1 MKQIKSL
8 LLMALAVVMGGL
20 YLVPASQVSAASSAA
35 LSIAPKK
42 NYVIQPGKS
51 VHDTI
56 NIRNL
61 DNSSPLNLSL
71 RVIDFSYDGLG
82 GTPKLMTD
90 PNAPQTTWSL
100 RSYMSV
106 PETATVAPGQSKQIG
121 MDIAIPAGH
130 GAGSYYSAI
139 IYSAGT
145 GQGGGNLGLNASGV
159 TLVFVNIPGKVSE
172 NLQVVKFGTYD
183 RSVQQGDL
191 SGYHYFNTQQP
202 DTIAYTLKN
211 NGNVTESP
219 VGNITLRDLFGRTT
233 TINDVNPVGSLALIG
248 QTRTFTACIKLK
260 PEQVSLAG
268 VTSKSTTC
276 DAPGLWPGYYSLNLD
291 LFYGQNG
298 NMTQELTKMGG
309 FWYLPWWFILVSI
322 LVLIVLAYYGWRGY
336 HRLHDKFY
344 GPRTK
349 KVAPHHRKK

>member
-1 MKQIKSL
+1 MKHIKSL
-8 LLMALAVVMGGL
+8 LLVALAVVMGGL
-20 YLVPASQVSAASSAA
+20 YLVPAPQASATSSAA

-42 NYVIQPGKS
+42 NYVIEPGKS
-51 VHDTI
+51 VHDTL

-61 DNSSPLNLSL
+61 DNASPLNLSL
-71 RVIDFSYDGLG
+71 QVIDFSYDGLS

-100 RSYMSV
+100 RSYLSV
-106 PETATVAPGQSKQIG
+106 PETVTVAPGQSKQVD

-139 IYSAGT
+139 IYSAGA
-145 GQGGGNLGLNASGV
+145 GQGAGNVGLNASGV

-172 NLQVVKFGTYD
+172 NLKVVKLGAYD
-183 RSVQQGDL
+183 RSAQGEL
-191 SGYHYFNTQQP
+191 AGYHYFNAQMP
-202 DTIAYTLKN
+202 DTIGYTLKN
-211 NGNVTESP
+211 SGNVTEAP

-233 TINDVNPVGSLALIG
+233 TINEVNPVGSLALIG

-260 PEQVSLAG
+260 PEQVKLAG

-276 DAPGLWPGYYSLNLD
+276 DTAGLWPGHYSVSLD

-298 NMTQELTKMGG
+298 NMTQELTKVAG
-309 FWYLPWWFILVSI
+309 FWYLPWWFLLVAI
-322 LVLIVLAYYGWRGY
+322 VALTALVYYGRRTY
-336 HRLHDKFY
+336 IRLHDKFY
-344 GPRTK
+344 GPHTRKT
-349 KVAPHHRKK
+349 AAHRRKK